1 VSAHPDWHSLNGMD
15 AWVAL
20 VTGANK
26 GIGKEIARQL
36 AGAGLTVYVSSRDAA
51 RGERAVGE
59 IGGDA
64 RLLVLDVTDAG
75 SIADAARQ
83 VDTLDILVNNA
94 GISGEDTTPDREDV
108 GTFRRIYETN
118 VFGVVA
124 VTNAFL
130 PALRRSGHPR
140 IVNISSGTGSLTWA
154 TGPQFPHRGSYAA
167 YRSSKAALNAL
178 TVFYAHALA
187 DEGIKVNALAPGL
200 RRTELNA
207 TAAASGGDPAEAAAG
222 AVRLALL
229 PDDGPSGEFFSWDG
243 TPVPW

>member
-1 VSAHPDWHSLNGMD
+1 MD
-15 AWVAL
+15 TSIAL

-36 AGAGLTVYVSSRDAA
+36 ADSGATVFVGARDAE
-51 RGERAVGE
+51 RGQRTVDE

-64 RLLVLDVTDAG
+64 RLLVLDVTDAA
-75 SIADAARQ
+75 SITEAARH

-94 GISGEDTTPDREDV
+94 GISGEGRTAEYEEPAL
-108 GTFRRIYETN
+108 FRRIYDTN

-130 PALRRSGHPR
+130 PALRRSPHPR
-140 IVNISSGTGSLTWA
+140 VVNISSGTGSLTWA
-154 TGPQFPHRGSYAA
+154 TGPEFPHEGVFAA

-178 TVFYAHALA
+178 TVFYAHSLA
-187 DEGIKVNALAPGL
+187 ADGIKVNALAPGL
-200 RRTELNA
+200 RRTDLNSR
-207 TAAASGGDPAEAAAG
+207 AAAADGDPAEAAAG

-229 PDDGPSGEFFSWDG
+229 SDDGPSGKFVSWDG
-243 TPVPW
+243 TSVPW